1 MVDKDIIAATPEF
14 RKRIIGVLIY
24 TDWLTRYGCILLPE
38 HFPIDAEKVLVAW
51 INWHYKTYGYQPEDE
66 AIQEGLITDD
76 QDDALELWDS
86 IDEEYFDDVSLDYVV
101 DKALEFAQVQAMKV
115 AILQSVDALQE
126 GEVYKPLELV
136 REAQQ
141 VGKDLLDLGA
151 DLIDDAEDWVYEE
164 LHGKRFPTG
173 ITPLD
178 NTLGGGLVAGEY
190 GLIMAPP
197 GRGKSTML
205 VNIGYGLAGL
215 VGAANVLHLTY
226 EMPAQKV
233 LKRYALRVANVR
245 FTRGEG
251 SEARYIKD
259 LRETAKSRLRG
270 RLRVIRP
277 TDYTVDGI
285 RRLID
290 SLDAE
295 GWPTEAL
302 IVDYPDLMRPVRQRK
317 ELRFELADIARDL
330 REIGVEYEMPVW
342 GGTQAGRQSIYKD
355 IIHIGDIA
363 EAIEKAAIADV
374 VLSICQTRE
383 EEGLGHGRLFLA
395 KVRDAED
402 HWAIPINLNFGAQ
415 AITPRQGLD
424 AIIQR

>member
-1 MVDKDIIAATPEF
+1 MADKDIVASTPDF
-14 RKRIIGVLIY
+14 RDRIVGALIY
-24 TDWLTRYGCILLPE
+24 TDWMVRFGPILVGD
-38 HFPIDAEKVLVAW
+38 HFPTTGEKAVVNW
-51 INWHYKTYGYQPEDE
+51 INWYYSEYGHPPD
-66 AIQEGLITDD
+66 IQELYEGMVIEDNPDGQELVDRLIEL
-76 QDDALELWDS
+76 DDA
-86 IDEEYFDDVSLDYVV
+86 SLDYAV
-101 DKALEFAQVQAMKV
+101 DKALEFAKVQAMKV
-115 AILQSVDALQE
+115 AILQAVDALQE
-126 GEVYKPLELV
+126 GDVYKPLELV

-178 NTLGGGLVAGEY
+178 DTLGGGLVAGEY

-205 VNIGYGLAGL
+205 INIGYGLAGL

-233 LKRYALRVANVR
+233 LKRYALRVARVQLR
-245 FTRGEG
+245 RGEG
-251 SEARYIKD
+251 NEARYIKD
-259 LRETAKSRLRG
+259 LRETARSRLRG

-277 TDYTVDGI
+277 SDHTVDGI

-302 IVDYPDLMRPVRQRK
+302 IVDYPDLMRPIRQRK

-330 REIGVEYEMPVW
+330 REIGVDYEMPVW
-342 GGTQAGRQSIYKD
+342 GGTQAGRQAIYKE
-355 IIHIGDIA
+355 IVHIGDIA

-402 HWAIPINLNFGAQ
+402 HWSIPVNVNFKAQ

-424 AIIQR
+424 VHLDK